1 MATSPDI
8 SQDQRSEPPPEL
20 ACAVRQH
27 IDKGDFDVPLLPEVA
42 RKVME
47 LLQTPDADAVR
58 LARLIQ
64 GDQTLAG
71 HVMRVANSAAY
82 SPNSTIVSLQQA
94 IARLG
99 INLIGEIALAASV
112 NGKLF
117 NVACYETH
125 IKKIWQH
132 ALATALWSKEI
143 SRMCRKNVEASFL
156 CGLLH
161 SIGRPVVLQLIV
173 DTAKALQISLSHE
186 TVLGLENEHH
196 REVGCKVIQCWEM
209 PALITEAVNY
219 FNRYQEAP
227 QYGELAATIS
237 AAAVFAT
244 HQLYPDA
251 GDDDTLKSL
260 PTLAFLNLYQDDIEK
275 LLTLNVSVK
284 SHMES
289 FGA

>member
-1 MATSPDI
+1 MATI
-8 SQDQRSEPPPEL
+8 QDRSSESSSEL
-20 ACAVRQH
+20 AVAVRQH
-27 IDKGDFDVPLLPEVA
+27 VDKGDFEVPLLPEVA
-42 RKVME
+42 RKVIE

-82 SPNSTIVSLQQA
+82 SPSSTIVSLQQA

-173 DTAKALQISLSHE
+173 DTAKELHCSPSHE
-186 TVLGLENEHH
+186 LVLKLENEHH
-196 REVGCKVIQCWEM
+196 REVGCNVIQCWKM
-209 PALITEAVNY
+209 PALVTEAVNY
-219 FNRYQEAP
+219 FNHYDAAP
-227 QYGELAATIS
+227 QYGELAATIT
-237 AAAVFAT
+237 AASQLST
-244 HQLYPDA
+244 YQLYPDS
-251 GDDDTLKSL
+251 GNEESLKTLPAL
-260 PTLAFLNLYQDDIEK
+260 TFLNLYQDDIEK
-275 LLTLNVSVK
+275 LLALNDSVQK
-284 SHMES
+284 HMES
-289 FGA
+289 FGL